1 MSKHM
6 SSVYGCL
13 PNLRYSSSS
22 CRSSL
27 LLTYLS
33 GGGFGGFSTLTGTL
47 TPPLFRPTFRSSIHS
62 SSQRED
68 NNHGGDDDES
78 DQSHNVVT
86 AVMTWGKCRNSGVL
100 GGGATVDEP
109 FPVEVF
115 SLRDTLSKKSET
127 NRNGTIALMS
137 GLHHMALLDG
147 DGNVHTWGKGAG
159 GRLGHGDELEGFV
172 PDAVVMPEG
181 VTHVTQASLG
191 GLHTAAI
198 VRHESPDT
206 PDALLTFGH
215 GGFGQ
220 LGLGDT
226 TPRFEPTQVTGL
238 PTPPARVSCGGAHT
252 VVALTDGRLV
262 AFGRDEGD
270 GRLGSPEVSTNSAGD
285 DFAIGSAVPVEV
297 TGFSS
302 KANNAVDGIA
312 SLSCGGF
319 HTLCADGSGAVWSW
333 GGSANGECGRG
344 RGIGGPVPARV
355 EGIDEAVVEVAAGG
369 FHSAALTAD
378 GRVYVWGWGEQGQLG
393 LDAEQLGGLRGTWH
407 PQLVRDLEG
416 ERVVHVACGPLQTF
430 LITESGRL
438 LSAGFNEHYQLGN
451 PSRPSS
457 ARTFDE
463 VLLPTGSKCLA
474 VAPGSAHAGAIVRIM
489 E

>member
-1 MSKHM
+1 
-6 SSVYGCL
+6 
-13 PNLRYSSSS
+13 
-22 CRSSL
+22 
-27 LLTYLS
+27 
-33 GGGFGGFSTLTGTL
+33 
-47 TPPLFRPTFRSSIHS
+47 
-62 SSQRED
+62 
-68 NNHGGDDDES
+68 
-78 DQSHNVVT
+78 
-86 AVMTWGKCRNSGVL
+86 MTWGKCRNSGVL

-115 SLRDTLSKKSET
+115 SLRDTLSKKSES

-297 TGFSS
+297 TGLSS

-319 HTLCADGSGAVWSW
+319 HTLCALVSQSDH
-333 GGSANGECGRG
+333 R
-344 RGIGGPVPARV
+344 VPRAAR
-355 EGIDEAVVEVAAGG
+355 
-369 FHSAALTAD
+369 S
-378 GRVYVWGWGEQGQLG
+378 RVQL
-393 LDAEQLGGLRGTWH
+393 E
-407 PQLVRDLEG
+407 E
-416 ERVVHVACGPLQTF
+416 
-430 LITESGRL
+430 
-438 LSAGFNEHYQLGN
+438 
-451 PSRPSS
+451 
-457 ARTFDE
+457 
-463 VLLPTGSKCLA
+463 
-474 VAPGSAHAGAIVRIM
+474 
-489 E
+489 